1 MDAAQA
7 KFDQKQVDEQIKF
20 VSEAKDEII
29 KGLQKDNKLK
39 KKEILKAIK
48 EIEKCDEQNKKNLDQ
63 INLLSDKILQ
73 EKEMSKKWKDE
84 LDKTKLNLD
93 TGANDS
99 Q

>member
-1 MDAAQA
+1 
-7 KFDQKQVDEQIKF
+7 
-20 VSEAKDEII
+20 
-29 KGLQKDNKLK
+29 
-39 KKEILKAIK
+39 LKAIK